1 MLVFLC
7 VSVCALHTQKNTCT
21 CMTVAKTFRRNV
33 FSDLLF
39 LKKVRNKPETF
50 PFFQLCLIT
59 SYYLDIC
66 KGEIVFSQKILHIY
80 FCIFTNASIMLLVS
94 GVYLRKQRG
103 QRMCESDEFL
113 LRQLLFVNS
122 TWTAPCTIHIFH
134 PQEDVNQCQGQNIA
148 NLFSRN
154 SNLQHAIHDVM
165 NVCEFGFFSGEFCHC
180 RSTL

>member
-1 MLVFLC
+1 MFLC

-39 LKKVRNKPETF
+39 LKKVRNEPETF
-50 PFFQLCLIT
+50 PFFQLCL
-59 SYYLDIC
+59 
-66 KGEIVFSQKILHIY
+66 VFSQKILHIY

-94 GVYLRKQRG
+94 RVYLRKQRG
-103 QRMCESDEFL
+103 QRMFASDEFL

-122 TWTAPCTIHIFH
+122 TWTAPCTIHIF
-134 PQEDVNQCQGQNIA
+134 QEDVNQCQGQNTA

-165 NVCEFGFFSGEFCHC
+165 NVCGFGFFSGEFCDC
-180 RSTL
+180 SSTL

>member
-50 PFFQLCLIT
+50 PFFQLCL
-59 SYYLDIC
+59 
-66 KGEIVFSQKILHIY
+66 VFSQKILHIY

-94 GVYLRKQRG
+94 RVYLRKQRG
-103 QRMCESDEFL
+103 QRMFASDEFL

-122 TWTAPCTIHIFH
+122 TWTAPCTIHIF
-134 PQEDVNQCQGQNIA
+134 QEDVNQCQGQNTA

-165 NVCEFGFFSGEFCHC
+165 NVCEFGFFSGEFCDC

>member
-50 PFFQLCLIT
+50 PFFQLCL
-59 SYYLDIC
+59 
-66 KGEIVFSQKILHIY
+66 VFSQKILHIY

-94 GVYLRKQRG
+94 RVYLRKQRG
-103 QRMCESDEFL
+103 QRMFASDEFL

-122 TWTAPCTIHIFH
+122 PWTAPCTIHIF
-134 PQEDVNQCQGQNIA
+134 QEDVNQCQGQNTA

-165 NVCEFGFFSGEFCHC
+165 NVCGFGFFSGEFCDC
-180 RSTL
+180 SSTL

>member
-39 LKKVRNKPETF
+39 LKKVRNEPETF
-50 PFFQLCLIT
+50 PFFQLCL
-59 SYYLDIC
+59 
-66 KGEIVFSQKILHIY
+66 VFSQKILHIY

-94 GVYLRKQRG
+94 RVYLRKQRG
-103 QRMCESDEFL
+103 QRMFASDEFL

-122 TWTAPCTIHIFH
+122 TWTAPCTIHIF
-134 PQEDVNQCQGQNIA
+134 QEDVNQCQGQNTA

-165 NVCEFGFFSGEFCHC
+165 NVCGFGFFSGEFCDC
-180 RSTL
+180 SSTL

>member
-50 PFFQLCLIT
+50 PFFQLCL
-59 SYYLDIC
+59 
-66 KGEIVFSQKILHIY
+66 VFSQKILHIY
-80 FCIFTNASIMLLVS
+80 FCIFTNASMMLLVS
-94 GVYLRKQRG
+94 RVYLRKQRG
-103 QRMCESDEFL
+103 QRMFASDEFL

-122 TWTAPCTIHIFH
+122 TWTAPCTIHIF
-134 PQEDVNQCQGQNIA
+134 QEDVNQCQGQNTA

-165 NVCEFGFFSGEFCHC
+165 NVCEFGFFSGEFCDC